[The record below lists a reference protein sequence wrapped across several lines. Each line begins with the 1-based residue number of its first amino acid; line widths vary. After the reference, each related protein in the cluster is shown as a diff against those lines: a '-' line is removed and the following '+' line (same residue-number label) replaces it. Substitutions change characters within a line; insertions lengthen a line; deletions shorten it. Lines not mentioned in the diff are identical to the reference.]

1 MSRFHILKGQR
12 VIATADTLAEA
23 QAFAKKSGARVLQ
36 VAATVRKNPSP
47 AEHADY
53 AQSDLRLAR
62 EAIAI
67 AKRQTNTTDRR
78 DKAKDAIADAKLAKR
93 EAKHS
98 GRVDLQAQA
107 EKVDD
112 EAFDVLIGQPF
123 RKNGANTPSYLHL
136 TDYLANAI
144 EHEESPAA
152 AVAYLT
158 RCGYSA
164 ALAADVVAQ
173 CFSGH
178 CNAEDAVDAA
188 LVRHGADLPY
198 RSNSM
203 IEVRHNGADGSHPA
217 EAWVRSKRKP
227 LIDFGEMGND
237 RQALAKWLGEHPGKT
252 AAFKAAGTVYHSA
265 NIGGQVFTVPAARKN
280 GLGPRLAENIT
291 IYPTKE
297 MADKVAAELQSTED
311 DWQYVVVG
319 RKSGGF
325 LIEIFDEDNKP
336 VAVWGQPRHNGPAA
350 LQREWMEAQERKNY
364 AWDAIKAFES
374 AGKPVPKALKD
385 SYEAARKEWLA
396 VDRRYEAESAYKPRR
411 NGPSARPDPKIY
423 AEYQN
428 LAVAVVASQDERRKR
443 LRGDWGAMSAEGP
456 TRAEKDLARFAEK
469 IGSEQWDRVT
479 QQALRDSK

>member
-1 MSRFHILKGQR
+1 MSKFHILKGQR

-62 EAIAI
+62 EAIAL

-280 GLGPRLAENIT
+280 GTP
-291 IYPTKE
+291 
-297 MADKVAAELQSTED
+297 
-311 DWQYVVVG
+311 
-319 RKSGGF
+319 
-325 LIEIFDEDNKP
+325 
-336 VAVWGQPRHNGPAA
+336 A

-364 AWDAIKAFES
+364 AWDAIKALES
-374 AGKPVPKALKD
+374 AGKQVPKALKD

-396 VDRRYEAESAYKPRR
+396 VDRRYEAESAYKPRK
-411 NGPSARPDPKIY
+411 NGEFEDRMDRISHESGINWVAERIKVQRDAGVEISPDLLRAYQYHREALDRHRSPK
-423 AEYQN
+423 A
-428 LAVAVVASQDERRKR
+428 AK
-443 LRGDWGAMSAEGP
+443 
-456 TRAEKDLARFAEK
+456 
-469 IGSEQWDRVT
+469 
-479 QQALRDSK
+479 